1 MQAGSF
7 SYYQQSNL
15 ISDEANKSINKLNS
29 NIEITLT
36 VFIFISSFL
45 VLSIE
50 KYWWGGYLS
59 WNDSSEDRMM
69 VSSIMSGIH
78 HIKHHIKKTDIYL
91 QYEHEFYVINNMIRL
106 TIVGSSIAF
115 FMILSLLDVI

>member
-1 MQAGSF
+1 M
-7 SYYQQSNL
+7 
-15 ISDEANKSINKLNS
+15 
-29 NIEITLT
+29 
-36 VFIFISSFL
+36 V
-45 VLSIE
+45 
-50 KYWWGGYLS
+50 
-59 WNDSSEDRMM
+59 

-115 FMILSLLDVI
+115 FMILSLLDVIQALVTSVYGSYYRLNQWYLRSRDSEFS